1 MISPADA
8 SLLHEASL
16 RILEGIGVRL
26 EHEGI
31 VARLIKAGARPG
43 SGPSDVRF
51 PREMVADYMA
61 LAPRTVT
68 LASRDGTQTLLT
80 AESAPVFWTNPGMY
94 LWTPGAGAA
103 AGERR
108 PLTMAD
114 LGRVARLCDGLETVQ
129 GVMGMA
135 MADVKPHHRDFVGV
149 RVIAE
154 NSRKHVR
161 ALCFTPRGMEALAEM
176 KRVFPGNWL
185 SVGFTAHGPLRWTN
199 LALSIFEK
207 SAGHGIPT
215 TINGEPMAGVTG
227 PVTLAG
233 AAAVGNAE
241 ILSGIVVNQVLEPGR
256 PMIYNL
262 GLAHVFD
269 MRHATAV
276 TGGPENALLAGAS
289 AAMGRFYGLPSA
301 SWVSTESVYDDGQ
314 ASAEM
319 ALAIQSHM
327 AAGVGLIWG
336 MGQLES
342 EKTISLGRLVI
353 DDEVIGYCRRMARG
367 LEVSAETIALDLIRE
382 VGIGGSYLETE
393 HTLEHFR
400 TSLWQPKISNRRM
413 RENCPERLEQAAERM
428 AGKILLA
435 DTQEKITPAEAA
447 ELRRIEQAYAR
458 D

>member
-1 MISPADA
+1 
-8 SLLHEASL
+8 
-16 RILEGIGVRL
+16 
-26 EHEGI
+26 
-31 VARLIKAGARPG
+31 
-43 SGPSDVRF
+43 
-51 PREMVADYMA
+51 
-61 LAPRTVT
+61 VT
-68 LASRDGTQTLLT
+68 LAAREGTQTRLT
-80 AESAPVFWTNPGMY
+80 AESQSVFWTNPGMY
-94 LWTPGAGAA
+94 LWSGATGQPT
-103 AGERR
+103 GVRR
-108 PLTMAD
+108 DLMSAD
-114 LGRVARLCDGLETVQ
+114 LGRVARLCDGLENVQ

-135 MADVKPHHRDFVGV
+135 MADVPARHRDFVGV

-161 ALCFTPRGMEALAEM
+161 ALCFTPRGMEALSEM

-207 SAGHGIPT
+207 SAGHGIPA

-233 AAAVGNAE
+233 SAAIGNAE

-276 TGGPENALLAGAS
+276 TGGPENALFAGAS
-289 AAMGRFYGLPSA
+289 AAMGRFYGLPSS
-301 SWVSTESVYDDGQ
+301 SWVSTDSVYDDGQ
-314 ASAEM
+314 ASAEI

-342 EKTISLGRLVI
+342 EKTISFGRLVI
-353 DDEVIGYCRRMARG
+353 DNEIVGYCRRLLCG
-367 LEVSAETIALDLIRE
+367 LEVTAQTVAYDVIRD

-393 HTLEHFR
+393 HTLANFR
-400 TSLWQPKISNRRM
+400 ASLWQPRIFNRKM
-413 RENCPERLEQAAERM
+413 RENCPERLEQAAERVAEEM
-428 AGKILLA
+428 LA
-435 DTQEKITPAEAA
+435 ADAQEKIGPAEAA
-447 ELRRIEQAYAR
+447 ELKRIERAYSR

>member
-1 MISPADA
+1 MMQPADA
-8 SLLHEASL
+8 SILHEATL
-16 RILEGIGVRL
+16 QILEGIGVRL
-26 EHEGI
+26 EHDGI
-31 VARLIKAGARPG
+31 VARMLKAGARPG
-43 SGPSDVRF
+43 GGPGEVRF
-51 PREMVADYMA
+51 PREMVAEYLAM
-61 LAPRTVT
+61 APRTVT
-68 LASRDGTQTLLT
+68 LAARDGTQTRLT
-80 AESAPVFWTNPGMY
+80 GESEPVFWTNPGMY
-94 LWTPGAGAA
+94 LWSRGTGQP

-108 PLTMAD
+108 DLTSTD
-114 LGRVARLCDGLETVQ
+114 LGRVACLCDGLENVQ

-135 MADVKPHHRDFVGV
+135 MVDVKPQHRDFVGV

-161 ALCFTPRGMEALAEM
+161 ALCFTPRGMEALTEM

-276 TGGPENALLAGAS
+276 TGGPENALFAGAS
-289 AAMGRFYGLPSA
+289 AAMGRFYGLPSS

-342 EKTISLGRLVI
+342 EKTISFGRLVI
-353 DDEVIGYCRRMARG
+353 DNEVIGYCRRLHRG
-367 LEVSAETIALDLIRE
+367 MEVTAETVAYDVIRE

-393 HTLEHFR
+393 HTLENFR
-400 TSLWQPKISNRRM
+400 TSLWQPRVFNRKM
-413 RENCPERLEQAAERM
+413 RENCPERLEQAAERVAEEM
-428 AGKILLA
+428 LA
-435 DTQEKITPAEAA
+435 ADPREKIGPTEAA
-447 ELRRIEQAYAR
+447 ELRRIERAYAR